1 MKVLNN
7 VTHYFLYVNDFSF
20 CLKKDIL
27 HTYCVYTCATMHMG
41 SPEGKLRFSPSTV
54 WFWDHHTQLLEPTES
69 SLWSEFFKFLF
80 SSGLVQIDFKQ
91 WRITSISKM
100 GQLFFLFLDL
110 CIKLFMLLIEPWN
123 VRSFSQA
130 YVIQADLEL
139 TECCVH
145 PLGAR
150 ITCVH
155 YVQLF

>member
-1 MKVLNN
+1 
-7 VTHYFLYVNDFSF
+7 
-20 CLKKDIL
+20 
-27 HTYCVYTCATMHMG
+27 
-41 SPEGKLRFSPSTV
+41 
-54 WFWDHHTQLLEPTES
+54 
-69 SLWSEFFKFLF
+69 
-80 SSGLVQIDFKQ
+80 
-91 WRITSISKM
+91 M

-123 VRSFSQA
+123 VQSFSQA

-139 TECCVH
+139 TECWVH